1 MSIYSID
8 EFRVWKGVNPNEPTW
23 GTFGIF
29 PSTRKEAEDI
39 VDMLSRNNPDKTFRI
54 TSYVSQQSLDKLR
67 GSLEDARKRVRESE
81 GYASFL
87 SSEIAEMKREAYRQ
101 GIELK

>member
-29 PSTRKEAEDI
+29 PSTRQEAEDI
-39 VDMLSRNNPDKTFRI
+39 VEMLSRNDPNKTFRI

-67 GSLEDARKRVRESE
+67 KSLDAARERVTASE
-81 GYASFL
+81 GYVRHVAT
-87 SSEIAEMKREAYRQ
+87 EIAEMKREAYRQ
-101 GIELK
+101 GLELK